1 MASVVS
7 PRGFNVHLLFDAL
20 DEQRTRLGLSWA
32 AATRSIWDES
42 AELNAKRGD
51 HPISTSTLTG
61 MPRRGDIS
69 CQHALF
75 FLRWLDRAP
84 EDFIAEPRPDTTGV
98 PLPQTDPAHRLRW
111 DLLELYNALN
121 AARVGRGANWALTA
135 DRLHC
140 SPNQLTGLRTA
151 KFATSMRLAMRICQA
166 LRRPAADF
174 VYISDW

>member
-1 MASVVS
+1 MARPVS
-7 PRGFNVHLLFDAL
+7 PRGFNVQSLFEAL
-20 DEQRTRLGLSWA
+20 DAQRALEGMSWA
-32 AATRSIWDES
+32 AAARSIWDES
-42 AELNAKRGD
+42 ADLNAKRRD
-51 HPISTSTLTG
+51 HPISTSTITG

-84 EDFIAEPRPDTTGV
+84 EDFIAEPRPGTTGI
-98 PLPQTDPAHRLRW
+98 PLPRTDPAHRLRW

-121 AARVGRGANWALTA
+121 AARIDRGANWALAA

-174 VYISDW
+174 VYVSNW